1 MYLYKVY
8 HSSDTTFDAVNVAL
22 ITLTH
27 TNYCIVASCAP
38 FLKPL
43 VGSLAIGLMTNDIH
57 GPVRWKNSTSDK
69 SKVNPF
75 AILSGEERFQ
85 TEMVHGWA
93 RSPAPSDYTFTV
105 TEGRDNNM
113 KLQGL
118 ERYDSQDRMT
128 IK

>member
-1 MYLYKVY
+1 MYLYRVY

-22 ITLTH
+22 VTLTH
-27 TNYCIVASCAP
+27 TNYCIVASCVP

-43 VGSLAIGLMTNDIH
+43 VGSLAIGLMTNEIRV
-57 GPVRWKNSTSDK
+57 PVRLKDSTSDK
-69 SKVNPF
+69 SKANPF
-75 AILSGEERFQ
+75 AILSREERFQ

-105 TEGRDNNM
+105 TEARDNDM
-113 KLQGL
+113 ELQGL

-128 IK
+128 IN